1 MTQGDKTNEETT
13 ISNRITQV
21 HESGD
26 DLKFRM
32 ELFASSSDE
41 QADYKEDTDVDLVGV
56 MIYDFTEIPLTRF
69 ETKRR
74 HGKRLYYLKFDVEVL
89 MGTKEGVLRFRVLN
103 EADLIGEMEI
113 DFSLG

>member
-1 MTQGDKTNEETT
+1 MAQGDETNEETT
-13 ISNRITQV
+13 ISNIISQV

-32 ELFASSSDE
+32 ELFASGADG

-74 HGKRLYYLKFDVEVL
+74 HGKRVYYLKFNVEVL
-89 MGTKEGVLRFRVLN
+89 MGTKEGVLRFRVLT
-103 EADLIGEMEI
+103 ETDLIGEMEV